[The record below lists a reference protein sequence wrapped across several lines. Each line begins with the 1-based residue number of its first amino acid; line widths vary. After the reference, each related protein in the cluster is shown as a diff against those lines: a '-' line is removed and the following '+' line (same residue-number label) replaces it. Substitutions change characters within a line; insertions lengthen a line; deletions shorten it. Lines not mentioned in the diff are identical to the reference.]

1 MINIQLLIFLQQLQ
15 LQLLIS
21 PGSKL
26 NIIIFKLSSIFFKY
40 FSNNSSLL
48 MSNTTTRKCDFVELG
63 RKQKCRN
70 LKIIQ
75 FLRNDQHITDNPTIL
90 ELVEIAE
97 SSTVETSPSEAATTA
112 LEVVETTESSIVK
125 TLPTEITT
133 AASELVDSIVSNT
146 ATSLIITTVMVSDYC
161 KTSTKYNIHFKNNS
175 MTLVFT
181 EDETTNADSLTS
193 IMTNMDLSTIG
204 VATIANAAHVDDNNN
219 TLTIIFVTVLPI
231 VSISLISI
239 IILFKILYSRRCRA
253 RNLRYFSRNN
263 RYYSSKTV

>member
-1 MINIQLLIFLQQLQ
+1 M
-15 LQLLIS
+15 
-21 PGSKL
+21 
-26 NIIIFKLSSIFFKY
+26 
-40 FSNNSSLL
+40 
-48 MSNTTTRKCDFVELG
+48 TRLD
-63 RKQKCRN
+63 
-70 LKIIQ
+70 
-75 FLRNDQHITDNPTIL
+75 DQHITDNPTIL

-146 ATSLIITTVMVSDYC
+146 ATSLIITTVM
-161 KTSTKYNIHFKNNS
+161 
-175 MTLVFT
+175 
-181 EDETTNADSLTS
+181 
-193 IMTNMDLSTIG
+193 IG

>member
-146 ATSLIITTVMVSDYC
+146 ATSLIITTVM
-161 KTSTKYNIHFKNNS
+161 
-175 MTLVFT
+175 
-181 EDETTNADSLTS
+181 
-193 IMTNMDLSTIG
+193 IG